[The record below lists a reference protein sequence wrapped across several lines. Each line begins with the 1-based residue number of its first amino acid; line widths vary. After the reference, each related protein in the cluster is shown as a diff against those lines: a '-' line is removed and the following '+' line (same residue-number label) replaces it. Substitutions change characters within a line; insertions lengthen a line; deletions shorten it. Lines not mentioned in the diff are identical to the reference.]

1 MILKLCNRCKKNLI
15 PLGTSVCKECEEKYK
30 TEKRDRDRKDYFKKY
45 NEEKRTEIE
54 KEMQL
59 FYASSE
65 WQELR
70 KFVLEKYKY
79 IDIWEYYEHHNI
91 VEANILHH
99 IIETKINPSLKMD
112 KYNLIPCSYKSH
124 QIFHNVLKY
133 GTEEEKQ
140 KLRDKLREYLERF
153 RKEFNINLDR

>member
-15 PLGTSVCKECEEKYK
+15 PLGNSVCEECKGKCK
-30 TEKRDRDRKDYFKKY
+30 TEKRDRKDYYKKY
-45 NEEKRTEIE
+45 NEHRTDIE
-54 KEMQL
+54 KEMQY

-70 KFVLEKYKY
+70 KFILEKYKW
-79 IDIWEYYEHHNI
+79 IDIWEYYENHNI

-99 IIETKINPSLKMD
+99 IIETKVNPSLKMD

-124 QIFHNVLKY
+124 QYFHSVLKY
-133 GTEEEKQ
+133 GEEKDKQ
-140 KLRDKLREYLERF
+140 ELRDKLREYLKRF
-153 RKEFNINLDR
+153 REEFGINLDR